1 MVHDHTYVC
10 IYTKLCTHMII
21 CERKFLFLGNEAIF
35 LRMDMKKSEIKQ
47 LEQWVCVYSI
57 FTSLDLYGNYVI
69 FDIRP
74 VVGKILLVVFSKA
87 LIFGSPE
94 IKISV
99 KEDKRST
106 PVDFLLKF
114 IILDCR
120 NMHYFNNS

>member
-1 MVHDHTYVC
+1 
-10 IYTKLCTHMII
+10 
-21 CERKFLFLGNEAIF
+21 
-35 LRMDMKKSEIKQ
+35 MKKSGIKQ

-57 FTSLDLYGNYVI
+57 FTMTLDLYENYVI

-74 VVGKILLVVFSKA
+74 VVGKILLVVCSKT

-114 IILDCR
+114 IILDCQSI
-120 NMHYFNNS
+120 HYFNNS